1 MMEPAAEGQNGGPER
16 DPTHELTEA
25 LSGLQ
30 KALAALPKREGDGTD
45 GPPSAKET
53 LSALPY
59 LAAIVA
65 TLGVLF
71 NFGYF
76 WGDLN
81 LFTLLTYRDHL
92 ETIVWLAA
100 PVLFMVVIMSLVAN
114 WKYFGI
120 VLFLPVFLAIMV
132 AIGPSTYPAGPAEIR
147 ILNLLKGWFSLLGV
161 AALTVVILTNID
173 RCSSGANKDRLF
185 WRQMISLACLFLAIL
200 VILLGNSWF
209 HQQLYS
215 QEFGAEVVTSAKESK
230 DEQTIHTRVLRIAD
244 EGWFLVRQDDPNQL
258 TFLRKDAIKSLSE
271 KVVPAAQ

>member
-1 MMEPAAEGQNGGPER
+1 MMQPAAEAQNGGGER
-16 DPTHELTEA
+16 DRTHELTKA

-30 KALAALPKREGDGTD
+30 KALAALPKHEGDGTD
-45 GPPSAKET
+45 NPSAANET
-53 LSALPY
+53 PSALPY
-59 LAAIVA
+59 LAAIA
-65 TLGVLF
+65 AGLGVLF

-76 WGDLN
+76 WVDLN

-100 PVLFMVVIMSLVAN
+100 PVLFFVGIVSLFAN
-114 WKYFGI
+114 WKYFG
-120 VLFLPVFLAIMV
+120 VVVVLPVLLAIMA
-132 AIGPSTYPAGPAEIR
+132 AIGPSAYPAAPGDIR

-161 AALTVVILTNID
+161 AALTVVIATNID
-173 RCSSGANKDRLF
+173 RCSSGTNDDRLF
-185 WRQMISLACLFLAIL
+185 WRQMVAIACLFLATL

-215 QEFGAEVVTSAKESK
+215 QEFATEVVTSAKESK